1 MDPDGGREGAVDK
14 LIQWKRDALPK
25 IIKSVE
31 PEYLRN
37 IRLLQKEY
45 GPTMV
50 GINEESEE
58 SGIDDEITS
67 MLKTPITPIVTPD
80 RKVVSK
86 SFKMELEDVSEE
98 EFDFSEGT
106 PCQDEID
113 PRLNRSKTDKK
124 KETGSETFSSD
135 SESTCSTLSES
146 SSDDTSET
154 SESSKSGKKQSVK
167 ESSDRRVVQKGT
179 EKGAKRSHEIESNEQ
194 REKIIKRKKENVND
208 KTDRESTECK
218 DEERVIKTNKNVAA
232 QGKDKY
238 GNRKSVHSIQNSK
251 TEKSERC
258 EKRKENKSD
267 TDRNDKS
274 KSGEK
279 VPNSAKVSK
288 GKEVEYKVRDLEK
301 AENSE
306 PKNLN
311 TDKDKIRK
319 KEDRDNKIEHIKS
332 NGSSKSSKLTSEKNT
347 GNHPERSKSDKAQ
360 TKGCTENSQENDD
373 KNTEKKNYTNENK
386 KRQEDQENREGENS
400 QRKDKSNTCNGTN
413 SQRKITKVLPDKQ
426 KERNTEIK
434 TEVKRTA
441 KDSKEEKKSQTSAEI
456 CNTVSATSMV
466 KKKDEQKERSKSE
479 LNREKEVTV
488 KLVSNVPASEADNSE
503 IGTKCKSNEGISG
516 SGLGKKTQDEKHN
529 DSECGQ
535 NDKGKVRNEK
545 SESNITKECS
555 VRIEKIKLNAISFN
569 KEKLFEKQNVSD
581 PEDNPKSNSVK
592 VVNEKGDASEEKE
605 IASDTKESHEND
617 MDNQN
622 ESGVTN
628 DTDQTDECPSTG
640 SILDDKS
647 IIPEMQKTQKERII
661 LNIGGQ
667 RFETSRVT
675 LQQDPNSLL
684 AKIVG
689 PDGMTPIYGNQYF
702 IDRDPAH
709 FRFIL
714 NFLRNGA
721 CDLRTLPHDVRY
733 LYEMYYEACYY
744 RLPGLVNATIAKI
757 EECSVVGAN
766 VMPMKAYK
774 LGR

>member
-1 MDPDGGREGAVDK
+1 
-14 LIQWKRDALPK
+14 
-25 IIKSVE
+25 
-31 PEYLRN
+31 
-37 IRLLQKEY
+37 
-45 GPTMV
+45 MV

-135 SESTCSTLSES
+135 SESTCSTSSES

-154 SESSKSGKKQSVK
+154 SGSSKSGASDSGSLRIKKKKRSWSKFKLYDSSESESESEGDYPSNIKKKKQSVK

-208 KTDRESTECK
+208 TTDRESTKCK

-238 GNRKSVHSIQNSK
+238 GNRKSVHSNQNSK

-306 PKNLN
+306 PKSLN

-319 KEDRDNKIEHIKS
+319 KEDTDNKIEHIKS

-347 GNHPERSKSDKAQ
+347 GNHPESSKSDKAQ
-360 TKGCTENSQENDD
+360 TKGCTENSKENDD

-386 KRQEDQENREGENS
+386 KRQEDKENREGENS
-400 QRKDKSNTCNGTN
+400 QRKDKSNKCNGTN
-413 SQRKITKVLPDKQ
+413 SERKITKVLPDKQ

-456 CNTVSATSMV
+456 CNT
-466 KKKDEQKERSKSE
+466 RSKSE

-503 IGTKCKSNEGISG
+503 IGTKCKSNEGISD
-516 SGLGKKTQDEKHN
+516 SGLGEKTQDEKHN

-617 MDNQN
+617 IDNQN

-628 DTDQTDECPSTG
+628 DTDQTDECTSTG
-640 SILDDKS
+640 SILEDKS